1 MLVMVSFATPDG
13 SSPMLLPADRATRL
27 AAACGLVGT
36 FVFGPALW
44 ADSVPIQ
51 GPELEAF
58 LRKAEVT
65 AMRAIPK
72 GVTKPRRV
80 TLLLDGVRRDA
91 AWKVIDDSRAGIT
104 TLSRGEREI
113 GFEDTYR
120 TDCAAYELD
129 KLLGL
134 GMIPAT
140 VDRVISGERGSLT
153 LWIDNAV
160 TEEERRARKLEPPDP
175 NAWSQQI
182 FKMRLFDNLIYNTDR
197 NLGNWLI
204 TEDWQLRL
212 IDHSRSFRRN
222 TSLRTPDELARFS
235 RSLLDAISRLDE
247 PTLRERLGQYVTV
260 FQIQALLERR
270 DRILELAKK
279 VAAERGE
286 VVYYP

>member
-1 MLVMVSFATPDG
+1 MPCT
-13 SSPMLLPADRATRL
+13 ADRATRL
-27 AAACGLVGT
+27 AAVCGLVG
-36 FVFGPALW
+36 FSVFGPALW
-44 ADSVPIQ
+44 ADTVPIQ

-58 LRKAEVT
+58 LRKADVT
-65 AMRAIPK
+65 SMRAIPK

-91 AWKVIDDSRAGIT
+91 AWKVIDDTKTGIT

-140 VDRVISGERGSLT
+140 IDRVISGERGALT

-160 TEEERRARKLEPPDP
+160 TEEERRERKLQPPDP
-175 NAWSQQI
+175 DAWSRQI
-182 FKMRLFDNLIYNTDR
+182 FKMRMFDNLIYNTDR

-222 TSLRTPDELARFS
+222 TTLRTPDELARFS

-247 PTLRERLGQYVTV
+247 PTLKERLGRYVTV
-260 FQIQALLERR
+260 FQIRALLERR
-270 DRILELAKK
+270 DRILELVKK
-279 VAAERGE
+279 VAAERGD